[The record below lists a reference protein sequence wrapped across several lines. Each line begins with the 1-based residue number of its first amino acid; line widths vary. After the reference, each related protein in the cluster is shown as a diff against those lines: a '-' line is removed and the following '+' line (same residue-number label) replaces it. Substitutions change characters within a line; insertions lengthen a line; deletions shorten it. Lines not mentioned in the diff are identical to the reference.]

1 MHKPAGIFVLDIDI
15 YAVMSTHQRIALYID
30 NEIVLN
36 MSGTQPRHFE
46 IRIPQL
52 LVISLPTRSPP
63 VSTTY

>member
-1 MHKPAGIFVLDIDI
+1 MHKPAGKFALDIAA
-15 YAVMSTHQRIALYID
+15 YAVMGNHHHIALYID